1 MLTFEYEIDLD
12 QTFSQ
17 TCIGHEKNDTLVQ
30 FGLVDKRQKNDRVV
44 QEYINY
50 ADLDWE
56 TFPAVMSPQAIKKL
70 GIKSFPHIGGIGF
83 YSLEYENRSVI
94 LAPIF
99 IDESADRYI
108 APTLAW
114 TTTDTEINFTISDP
128 ANVTFDCYRITI
140 RSGYFAEEYVVYDK
154 SLIVPAPPT
163 GEYQIGICA
172 YVEDR
177 LATSLREY
185 ENIAIVST
193 NEPYAPHITKFV
205 QSVNDIN
212 PGTHGNVEIAAPD
225 IPFADAEYTAN
236 NVKDAIVETKPK
248 SVLLTLLAA
257 DWVNETQTVTAL
269 GVTTSNL
276 IKIIP
281 VTNAAYMAAGITCT
295 EQSIDE
301 LTFTCATE
309 PTEDL
314 TVLVVII

>member
-1 MLTFEYEIDLD
+1 MLTFEYEIELD
-12 QTFSQ
+12 QTFTQ
-17 TCIGHEKNDTLVQ
+17 TCMGHEKNDTLVQ
-30 FGLVDKRQKNDRVV
+30 YGLVDKRQKNDRVV
-44 QEYINY
+44 QEYLNY
-50 ADLDWE
+50 GDIDWE

-114 TTTDTEINFTISDP
+114 TTTDTEIDFTITDP
-128 ANVTFDCYRITI
+128 QDVTFDCYRITV
-140 RSGYFAEEYVVYDK
+140 RREFFAEEYVVYDK
-154 SLIVPAPPT
+154 SLVVPAPPT

-172 YVEDR
+172 YIEDR

-185 ENIAIVST
+185 ENIAIVSS

-205 QSVNDIN
+205 QSINDIH
-212 PGTHGNVEIAAPD
+212 PGTAGNVEVNAPD
-225 IPFADAEYTAN
+225 IPFVDASYIAD
-236 NVKDAIVETKPK
+236 NVKDAIVETNVITLEV
-248 SVLLTLLAA
+248 VLSKDDWLL
-257 DWVNETQTVTAL
+257 DSQTVVAA
-269 GVTTSNL
+269 GVTATNL
-276 IKIIP
+276 IQIIP

-295 EQSIDE
+295 EQGIDT
-301 LTFTCATE
+301 LTFTCTTE